1 MFYEYIRFQFVF
13 EFALQSDQFYEKAK
27 ASNQKKFGVDWA
39 LSNPEIKK
47 KTMKTMTERYGAP
60 TTLQSKQLY
69 DKYKATM
76 ESKYG
81 KSNPSKIDQF
91 TEKAK
96 QTMIE
101 RYGKE
106 NPMISKLKFLEYV
119 QSSDLEGDL
128 EFCLGGNSYDLH
140 ITEQVIYLVISMYIY
155 KYFSLALQY
164 SRHTLYN
171 NASNVS

>member
-1 MFYEYIRFQFVF
+1 
-13 EFALQSDQFYEKAK
+13 
-27 ASNQKKFGVDWA
+27 
-39 LSNPEIKK
+39 
-47 KTMKTMTERYGAP
+47 MTERYGAP

-76 ESKYG
+76 EAKYG
-81 KSNPSKIDQF
+81 KANPSKIDQF

-119 QSSDLEGDL
+119 QSSD
-128 EFCLGGNSYDLH
+128 
-140 ITEQVIYLVISMYIY
+140 
-155 KYFSLALQY
+155 
-164 SRHTLYN
+164 
-171 NASNVS
+171 NVS